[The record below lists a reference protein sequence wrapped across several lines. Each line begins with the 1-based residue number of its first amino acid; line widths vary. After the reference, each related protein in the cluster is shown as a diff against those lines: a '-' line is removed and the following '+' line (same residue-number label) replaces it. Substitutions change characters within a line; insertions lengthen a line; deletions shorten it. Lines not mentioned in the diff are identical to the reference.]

1 MMSDAAA
8 ALPMGATAVRLSRIV
23 DALDTNLYGD
33 VHGGAIMRFIDEAA
47 GVAACRFMGGQMSTV
62 AVDSM
67 QFVAPVHIGD
77 VISCDAQVNWTGR
90 TSCEVGVRVTAQ
102 SWEQRGDAARHVA
115 SAYLVFVAIGG
126 DKRPQPV
133 ASVVPENDEDRRRM
147 REAEIRRQSRQERRR
162 VIEQSRAD
170 RASG

>member
-1 MMSDAAA
+1 MSDASAT
-8 ALPMGATAVRLSRIV
+8 LPMAATAVRLSRIV

-62 AVDSM
+62 AVDGM
-67 QFVAPVHIGD
+67 QFVSPVHTGD
-77 VISCDAQVNWTGR
+77 VISCDAQVNWTGH

-102 SWEQRGDAARHVA
+102 SWEQRADTARHVA
-115 SAYLVFVAIGG
+115 TAYMIFVAVGS
-126 DKRPQPV
+126 DQRPRAVPG
-133 ASVVPENDEDRRRM
+133 VVPESCEDKRRM

-162 VIEQSRAD
+162 AIEQSRAD
-170 RASG
+170 QGSG